1 MEGSRTVIPASNKNT
16 ELRGPVSE
24 IVRQRLEPPTPNN
37 GGAGSSG
44 LRIHSSH
51 QGIGFQRDLPL
62 FKLTN
67 IKRKRSHSFC
77 RKQIGQQNRRY
88 LLNNEQCVILKN
100 ALLILQN
107 ENHLK
112 KIFFW
117 GQILGLDNDYFIA
130 YGYEHDALNGLIYY
144 YSTNCIKWGLMPTVT
159 EKARHLTKMCSTR
172 FQGDPT
178 LQIDVSLDVQLKQ
191 DTVEDK
197 VDQQTE
203 QVKQEDSG
211 NMLKEEDR
219 LAATV
224 EAISIDTAVVP
235 RGALFKRPDGSV
247 VENLTFAGLTA
258 LEGRQLKSY
267 LHLRKPQEKWVTNL
281 LTRLNY
287 NYALDFLDSVDKDI
301 PEGCWS
307 LQSEMS
313 GLLALLRS
321 STWPGMTFYHRLLT
335 PEHGYLYIG
344 NGRKNVDLLF
354 MICLPHRHE
363 LFCSS
368 SPYLYFVRSSLDLRH
383 GRTNQISKP
392 TIKNRY
398 KFHLSDQR
406 IAFTWVWLVSGT
418 PLSSKNTPTSP
429 DQGEIPCPYESSNTN
444 NDKAYLHRSCV
455 VCFTLIPDEFR

>member
-1 MEGSRTVIPASNKNT
+1 MASDDT
-16 ELRGPVSE
+16 LDHS
-24 IVRQRLEPPTPNN
+24 NN
-37 GGAGSSG
+37 EV
-44 LRIHSSH
+44 
-51 QGIGFQRDLPL
+51 
-62 FKLTN
+62 
-67 IKRKRSHSFC
+67 
-77 RKQIGQQNRRY
+77 RY

-203 QVKQEDSG
+203 QVK
-211 NMLKEEDR
+211 
-219 LAATV
+219 
-224 EAISIDTAVVP
+224 
-235 RGALFKRPDGSV
+235 RPDGSV

-287 NYALDFLDSVDKDI
+287 NYALDFLDSIDKDI

-354 MICLPHRHE
+354 MM
-363 LFCSS
+363 
-368 SPYLYFVRSSLDLRH
+368 
-383 GRTNQISKP
+383 
-392 TIKNRY
+392 
-398 KFHLSDQR
+398 
-406 IAFTWVWLVSGT
+406 
-418 PLSSKNTPTSP
+418 
-429 DQGEIPCPYESSNTN
+429 
-444 NDKAYLHRSCV
+444 
-455 VCFTLIPDEFR
+455 

>member
-1 MEGSRTVIPASNKNT
+1 MDINRIQTSLNCLSY
-16 ELRGPVSE
+16 
-24 IVRQRLEPPTPNN
+24 
-37 GGAGSSG
+37 SG
-44 LRIHSSH
+44 
-51 QGIGFQRDLPL
+51 
-62 FKLTN
+62 
-67 IKRKRSHSFC
+67 
-77 RKQIGQQNRRY
+77 Y

-100 ALLILQN
+100 ALLILQK

-159 EKARHLTKMCSTR
+159 KNARHLTEMCSTR

-197 VDQQTE
+197 ENQQTE
-203 QVKQEDSG
+203 HVKQGDSG

-224 EAISIDTAVVP
+224 EAISLDTAVVP

-247 VENLTFAGLTA
+247 VENLTFAGLTV

-281 LTRLNY
+281 LNRLDY

-307 LQSEMS
+307 LQSETS
-313 GLLALLRS
+313 GLLAILRS

-354 MICLPHRHE
+354 MITG
-363 LFCSS
+363 
-368 SPYLYFVRSSLDLRH
+368 LRGECKGNMVTKQKH
-383 GRTNQISKP
+383 I
-392 TIKNRY
+392 
-398 KFHLSDQR
+398 D
-406 IAFTWVWLVSGT
+406 
-418 PLSSKNTPTSP
+418 SP
-429 DQGEIPCPYESSNTN
+429 DTTSLKSEAEDCPGLT
-444 NDKAYLHRSCV
+444 SC
-455 VCFTLIPDEFR
+455 FIH